1 MAENSYDSPE
11 NLPISVLH
19 SFLYCPR
26 LMFFQFVE
34 KVFVDSTETIEG
46 TTIHNRVNQPQPFE
60 FPEEILQGARNTIRS
75 LALQDDEL
83 GVLGVADLLKKQ
95 DDGTWVLYEYKRGK
109 PYRDAASQLLA
120 KSIDKFQVQA
130 YILLARKQGINISR
144 GAVYYAETKQIVPI
158 ELPEND
164 QFLRDAIHSC
174 RECMKGEMPL
184 PPDNHPKCLYCS
196 LYSTCMPDETLYW
209 RHQGKLA
216 QSVRPPLPE
225 NTPGNT
231 LVIVSQKAYISKKGD
246 TIAAYEE
253 GETKAS
259 CPIHNLA
266 GIRIYGSAQLS
277 TQVMQFC
284 MREGVDVSFFTSAGR
299 YIGHLETLG
308 ISGLDSRHGQY
319 KIAENEKLSL
329 KIARRIIAAKIS
341 NQRTLLQR
349 NAKDNVK
356 EEVQALRALRQ
367 QTDKARTRDE
377 LMGIEGRAAALYFQ
391 SFAKMIV
398 PQEFKAVFEGR
409 NRRPPKDPVNCLL
422 SLGYSTLASELTGI
436 CHGVGLD
443 PACGIFHAPNYGRP
457 ALALDIMEEFR
468 PLIVDSVVLSLLN
481 RGAIDMSDFD
491 LMTNGCSLRK
501 SGHQA
506 FWSAYGRRMDEELIH
521 PVFHYRMSYRRL
533 LEVQVRQLWRIF
545 RGDVTTYHPIIT
557 R

>member
-1 MAENSYDSPE
+1 MDNSSYDTPE
-11 NLPISVLH
+11 KIPVSVLH

-26 LMFFQFVE
+26 LMYFQFVE
-34 KVFVDSTETIEG
+34 KVFVDSAETIEG
-46 TTIHNRVNQPQPFE
+46 TIIHNRVNQPQNFE
-60 FPEEILQGARNTIRS
+60 FPEEILQGARDTIRS

-83 GVLGVADLLKKQ
+83 GVLGVADLLKKKA
-95 DDGTWVLYEYKRGK
+95 DGTWVLYEYKHGK
-109 PYRDAASQLLA
+109 PCRDASAQLLA
-120 KSIDKFQVQA
+120 KAIDKFQVQA
-130 YILLARKQGINISR
+130 YIILARKQGVDISG
-144 GAVYYAETKQIVPI
+144 GAVYYAETRQVVPV

-164 QFLRDAIHSC
+164 QFLRDAIRAC
-174 RECMKGEMPL
+174 RQCAERDLPL

-209 RHQGKLA
+209 RHQGKTA
-216 QSVRPPLPE
+216 GSVRPPLPDNVPE
-225 NTPGNT
+225 NA
-231 LVIVSQKAYISKKGD
+231 LVVISQKGYVSKRGD
-246 TIAAYEE
+246 TIIAMED
-253 GETKAS
+253 GEVKAS
-259 CPIHNLA
+259 FPVHGLE
-266 GIRIYGSAQLS
+266 GIRIYGCAQLS

-319 KIAENEKLSL
+319 RIAENEKLSL
-329 KIARRIIAAKIS
+329 KIARRIISAKIA
-341 NQRTLLQR
+341 NQRTFLQR
-349 NAKDNVK
+349 NAKGDVK
-356 EEVQALRALRQ
+356 EEIKALRWLRQ
-367 QTDKARTRDE
+367 QTGKAHSREE

-398 PQEFKAVFEGR
+398 PQEFKTSFEGR

-443 PACGIFHAPNYGRP
+443 PACGFFHAPRYGRP

-491 LMTNGCSLRK
+491 MMTNGCSLRK
-501 SGHQA
+501 TGHQA
-506 FWSAYGRRMDEELIH
+506 FWAAYGRRMEEELVH

-533 LEVQVRQLWRIF
+533 LGAQVRQLWRIF
-545 RGDVTTYHPIIT
+545 RGDVATYHPIIT